1 MFMNEWRA
9 SKFTTF
15 LKVAM
20 GMNFFGLPWTVL
32 SGPSGVHSLPPCI
45 GRLPLSRNWSDIRN
59 VTEDVEGEDLM
70 QKIKDA
76 SFSLDGILKV
86 Y

>member
-1 MFMNEWRA
+1 M
-9 SKFTTF
+9 
-15 LKVAM
+15 
-20 GMNFFGLPWTVL
+20 VL
-32 SGPSGVHSLPPCI
+32 NGTPNLMSEVLLEVRFIKACITHI

-86 Y
+86 RLFFD